1 MIPYSKEP
9 SWHRNARARRSLLRR
24 CKDVESLAWC
34 FKARLRLAEHH
45 GHRLP
50 LKALKLLATSGAM
63 ATSSVATSTTI
74 PAKET
79 KEQKK
84 HRNNHVGADAAPEAS
99 VHCFGPGSCGSR
111 NSKVSDGKCRDCARP
126 FGWVPPEGVALP
138 TTPEGRQIP
147 LRDWAPWR
155 TSSSAAK
162 SAAPSSRQ
170 GGAQAGRTE
179 TSASGSRGG
188 PITPIAAPHESN
200 VDGDAANAKK
210 GKRKRKK
217 GAGEPAE
224 TEAGVAAAAVQPA
237 HSRGSERRGTPAS
250 PLVQALLDNSQP
262 QQTPQPPAAST
273 AAPASA
279 APATQRASADGGSK
293 SLKQSEPTLK
303 GTVAELLHPSKV
315 QAIAGKKREQAAS
328 SSDGAS
334 MNYHDVLMEVI
345 AQDKAI
351 SAKTLSADLT
361 SRFKDLEDEA
371 VVRVEAALDHIRAW
385 KPDPSGTTF
394 QADIVRRDNMLK
406 GLETVLELRL
416 GPSRPSWRFLAAQ
429 TSRLHRRK
437 NISSIVSEKAV
448 KQKRLVERLESD
460 LKTEKST
467 LDELE
472 QDAAKQVA
480 LVKTAETDIQRLN
493 IDRQESDLFLFSDTI
508 KAVLDEIAP
517 LDSMEPEIKQD
528 YEALRTSLDA
538 FRGKIETHATVLKD
552 RRLAAAANKA
562 AEEAKAAEARKLAAI
577 ESKKKL
583 TAGLEKAIE
592 DGRAADFF
600 ADKVAEAKSQDELRH
615 VIGMA
620 QLYDVTL
627 NPTLVDYRNDEL
639 ANVGQG
645 DVVEEDVQGGSA
657 SKRGRSDT
665 MGNIVGVASSKE
677 QPALGSA
684 MDTSP
689 FSGKVHVEG
698 GEAAAAAAEDN
709 KKDGQ

>member
-1 MIPYSKEP
+1 M
-9 SWHRNARARRSLLRR
+9 
-24 CKDVESLAWC
+24 
-34 FKARLRLAEHH
+34 
-45 GHRLP
+45 
-50 LKALKLLATSGAM
+50 
-63 ATSSVATSTTI
+63 
-74 PAKET
+74 
-79 KEQKK
+79 
-84 HRNNHVGADAAPEAS
+84 
-99 VHCFGPGSCGSR
+99 
-111 NSKVSDGKCRDCARP
+111 SDGKCRDCARP

-179 TSASGSRGG
+179 TSASGGRGG
-188 PITPIAAPHESN
+188 PITPIAAPQESN

-237 HSRGSERRGTPAS
+237 HSRG
-250 PLVQALLDNSQP
+250 LQP

-273 AAPASA
+273 AAPAAA

-328 SSDGAS
+328 SSGDGAS

-460 LKTEKST
+460 LKTEKGT

-639 ANVGQG
+639 ANVGQ
-645 DVVEEDVQGGSA
+645 DVVEEEVQGGSA